1 MEYNPF
7 LKVTEQELKE
17 YNPFNKAQIVQSF
30 RDNKSNQERAG
41 WMLSEA
47 TGQPVEVVNAAIRN
61 RTRQPIEQQ
70 ALGGAVMAQ
79 EQRLAGQVES
89 MQEDGVPPE
98 EAAVALSE
106 AFVQVPMFSAS
117 IDPAMVA
124 FVMSSDNE
132 LAKAS
137 VFNKLKKMDVAYNI
151 ASRKLEE
158 TNKDWWVGFD
168 WATNI
173 LGSITPIY
181 SLGSANKKAELQKEF
196 VNLLEADITEEE
208 FGTRFTEILNEAG
221 DLWDWTS
228 EGNRVSLESFL
239 QSAAEGGEGLS
250 SNLDKVFAAVDI
262 LSLVNTGTLK
272 ATTAL
277 GRGLKAGATSATT
290 DIARLAGIVR
300 RDEKLVQQILETT
313 AIKDDPT
320 HASAILGNYTSPS
333 IASTNVVKPRWNTVT
348 GSAAVR
354 AYEESDALFNV
365 VRRTAGPEA
374 IDEVQFNSWKEEYL
388 ASRKEQGGNQIIDN
402 DVRIDEMENILYQ
415 EVFGTKG
422 GKVFN
427 TAANA
432 QKLANQIDGKV
443 IPAED
448 GGFLVLKEEN
458 VPLTLDDGNTVEG
471 LRLFK
476 STSLD
481 ELGSGFWAN
490 WGSPLA
496 QTTNDMQALIVQ
508 VEATTARIHKLAR
521 TDLERLVRTMTPK
534 EQRRVDDI
542 FDDLQNGADS
552 FRRTAYTRDEFVQKY
567 TAKYGNAPS
576 TTEEAYY
583 LKVQSLNDLDWRIKA
598 DFKFKDEVSKGTIV
612 LQNLGEELNV
622 RPTTV
627 ENIKADELVWD
638 ADAKA
643 LIPADKVGDK
653 KVYGVAADSLWT
665 APDGSRVLHIITSRP
680 KTRRILPE
688 DVMPYNPG
696 GPRKYSD
703 RIGFYVKQE
712 RETSIAGGVKVAEA
726 PRTFMGVRTEKEAA
740 EASRQI
746 NNIVDVIQGNLK
758 GLKRNASVQE
768 FNQFLR
774 GLTTNKAI
782 KNAIDNNNSWN
793 INIQSL
799 DDLIDFADSM
809 NLDLRSK
816 VDWAADGTP
825 LMTTRNDYVPGINR
839 TMTYGETFRAVGMTK
854 GGRRDMPLIGY
865 GGTPN
870 RVVNA
875 VESINR
881 SAMSSLA
888 KKTEASYVAASVNG
902 LIRAAIENNVF
913 TRPAQQE
920 LAGLTLRGKLARMK
934 DLIDTKTLAGKKLKL
949 ERDKIEFR
957 LNQQSELDAA
967 WYSFK
972 DRVADSLYGKGYT
985 KAANFFD
992 RWSSNP
998 ATVMRGW
1005 LFDAYLGL
1013 GAWDQYY
1020 VQASQFVN
1028 VSAIADIDVAMKA
1041 GSLYSVSRTLIS
1053 NGNESVIRAFG
1064 DKLGPIYGMTTDQF
1078 WEMHKMLMESGRT
1091 ILDLSIAEL
1100 GSDAGIE
1107 VLDKVRDK
1115 ARFFFKEG
1123 ELVSTITAHNVAYM
1137 ELIKKFPNIVPNSQ
1151 AGRRWIA
1158 QRQNVLRQ
1166 AMTFANR
1173 SPLQTL
1179 PMVQFLTYPWRVA
1192 EALFSGSFGGT
1203 SRKVLTGKEKARL
1216 AGVATVV
1223 YGMAAVPF
1231 AGYVGDRI
1239 YQKYG
1244 ENVDPEV
1251 YEAMRYGMLDV
1262 ILSEMTGAETALSTR
1277 LAWGEGVTQTLF
1289 NFAEA
1294 NIVEALAGPSGQFT
1308 ADAFG
1313 NLKNLIRSLKHG
1325 VGTGEYAP
1333 SRTDLNLLMKQ
1344 VKTWNLID
1352 QMYWGFQVGQYYNRS
1367 GTKLVAP
1374 IDTYETI
1381 ALGLGIPLD
1390 KLVEN
1395 YNLQASM
1402 STDKDYEKRLAD
1414 RINRMA
1420 VAAEKAAR
1428 DGDEDTALEYRR
1440 FIVTT
1445 LNSMS
1450 DIGQRERVFNLV
1462 KPNWFPELDQTWMY
1476 ALDRELNTRN
1486 LKEQP
1491 E

>member
-17 YNPFNKAQIVQSF
+17 YNPFNKAQVVQSF

-47 TGQPVEVVNAAIRN
+47 TKQPVEVVNAAIRN
-61 RTRQPIEQQ
+61 RNQQAIEQQ
-70 ALGGAVMAQ
+70 ALGGAVLAQ
-79 EQRLAGQVES
+79 EQRFAGKVEE
-89 MQEDGVPPE
+89 MQENAMPPE

-124 FVMSSDNE
+124 FVMSSDND

-158 TNKDWWVGFD
+158 TNKDWWIGFD

-181 SLGSANKKAELQKEF
+181 SLDSANKKAELQNRF
-196 VNLLEADITEEE
+196 VQLLESDISEEE
-208 FGTRFTEILNEAG
+208 FGTQFTEILNEAG

-228 EGNRVSLESFL
+228 EGNRVSLEAFL
-239 QSAAEGGEGLS
+239 QSASEGGEGLS
-250 SNLDKVFAAVDI
+250 SGLDKAFAAIDI
-262 LSLVNTGTLK
+262 LSLANTGTLK

-277 GRGLKAGATSATT
+277 GSGIKAGSLSAGT

-313 AIKDDPT
+313 AIKDDPV
-320 HASAILGNYTSPS
+320 HSAAILGNHTFPS

-354 AYEESDALFNV
+354 AYEEADALFNV

-388 ASRKEQGGNQIIDN
+388 ASRKEQGAGQIIDN

-422 GKVFN
+422 GKAFN

-476 STSLD
+476 SSNTD

-508 VEATTARIHKLAR
+508 VEATTARIQKLAR

-534 EQRRVDDI
+534 EQRAVDDI
-542 FDDLQNGADS
+542 FDDLQNGPDS
-552 FRRTAYTRDEFVQKY
+552 FRRTAYTLEEFDKKFYDKY
-567 TAKYGNAPS
+567 SRSPS
-576 TTEEAYY
+576 DTEKAYY

-598 DFKFKDEVSKGTIV
+598 DFKFKDEVSKGTVV

-622 RPTTV
+622 RPASATDIRA
-627 ENIKADELVWD
+627 NELVWD

-643 LIPADKVGDK
+643 LVAADKIGDK
-653 KVYGVAADSLWT
+653 QVYGVAADSLWT
-665 APDGSRVLHIITSRP
+665 APDGSRVLHVITSRP

-712 RETSIAGGVKVAEA
+712 RQVDIAGGAKITEA
-726 PRTFMGVRTEKEAA
+726 PRTFMGVRTEAEAA

-746 NNIVDVIQGNLK
+746 NNVVSVIRENLK
-758 GLKRNASVQE
+758 GLKKGASTQE
-768 FNQFLR
+768 LNQFLR
-774 GLTTNKAI
+774 GLTTNRAI
-782 KNAIDNNNSWN
+782 KNAIEKNSDWN
-793 INIQSL
+793 INIQTL
-799 DDLIDFADSM
+799 DDLVDFADSM
-809 NLDLRSK
+809 NLDLREM

-825 LMTTRNDYVPGINR
+825 LMSTRNDYVPGIDRN
-839 TMTYGETFRAVGMTK
+839 MTYGETFRAVGMTK
-854 GGRRDMPLIGY
+854 GGRRDKPLIGF

-870 RVVNA
+870 RVINA
-875 VESINR
+875 VETINR

-888 KKTEASYVAASVNG
+888 KKSEASYVAASVNG
-902 LIRAAIENNVF
+902 LIRSAIENNVLL
-913 TRPAQQE
+913 RPAQQE
-920 LAGLTLRGKLARMK
+920 LAGLTLRGKLNRLSDM
-934 DLIDTKTLAGKKLKL
+934 IDTKTLAGKKLKL

-957 LNQQSELDAA
+957 LNQRSELDSA
-967 WYSFK
+967 WYAFK
-972 DRVADSLYGKGYT
+972 DRLAESLYGKGFKGT
-985 KAANFFD
+985 AGVVD

-1028 VSAIADIDVAMKA
+1028 VSAVADIDVAMKA
-1041 GSLYSVSRTLIS
+1041 GSLYSVTRTLIS
-1053 NGNESVIRAFG
+1053 NGNENVIRAFG
-1064 DKLGPIYGMTTDQF
+1064 DKLGPIYGMSTDQF
-1078 WEMHKMLMESGRT
+1078 VEMHKMLMESGRT

-1100 GSDAGIE
+1100 GSDAGVE
-1107 VLDKVRDK
+1107 VLDKFRDK

-1123 ELVSTITAHNVAYM
+1123 ELVSAITAHNVAYM
-1137 ELIKKFPNIVPNSQ
+1137 ELIKKFPDIVPNSQ

-1158 QRQNVLRQ
+1158 RRQNVLRQ

-1173 SPLQTL
+1173 NPLQTL
-1179 PMVQFLTYPWRVA
+1179 PMVQFLTYPWRVS
-1192 EALFSGSFGGT
+1192 EALFSGSFGGA
-1203 SRKVLTGKEKARL
+1203 SRKVLTGKEKAKL
-1216 AGVATVV
+1216 AGVSTVV
-1223 YGMAAVPF
+1223 YGMTAVPF

-1244 ENVDPEV
+1244 EQVNPEV

-1277 LAWGEGVTQTLF
+1277 LAWGEGVTQTVF
-1289 NFAEA
+1289 NMAEA
-1294 NIVEALAGPSGQFT
+1294 NIIEALAGPSGQFT

-1313 NLKNLIRSLKHG
+1313 NLKNLMYSLRHG

-1333 SRTDLNLLMKQ
+1333 ARTDLNLLMKQ
-1344 VKTWNLID
+1344 VKTWNLVD
-1352 QMYWGFQVGQYYNRS
+1352 QMYWGFTVGQYYNRS

-1395 YNLQASM
+1395 YGLQTRMM
-1402 STDKDYEKRLAD
+1402 SDRGYEKRTAD
-1414 RINRMA
+1414 RLNRMA

-1428 DGDEDTALEYRR
+1428 EGDEELATEYRR

-1445 LNSMS
+1445 LNSFT
-1450 DIGQRERVFNLV
+1450 DIGQRERIFTLI

-1476 ALDRELNTRN
+1476 AIDRELNTRN
-1486 LKEQP
+1486 IKEGN
-1491 E
+1491 